1 MSLTKERIE
10 LGNRGNDLDNI
21 VSDSVQ
27 GSTEIER
34 EIVIHLNKLIDECKP
49 RRKGDAKPTIYVMEN
64 KSIFTALEN
73 LLSCTGIQVKYSKGL
88 PDDLKTTE
96 KLLGLFYPFTGQP
109 ENGLNVLDYLRKLKK
124 HVYSYHAIEKDPGL
138 ANNAQGKSDRY
149 NLSSY
154 QFEYSI
160 SNGNIVLD
168 KNTEIQL
175 LRSLLDQARDYN
187 PRKSSHVP
195 STNWYFG
202 DKADERYIAV
212 KQQSYESQQPFA
224 LIYIEHSKDGD
235 NSKGRFYT
243 GKVLDEFSSN
253 FRKTDILIPGKHID
267 DMVVLL
273 PNTSISGAEAAIT
286 KMDDY
291 YKNLNIEFVA
301 GYNSFDG
308 KNNHLWADLS
318 KCPYISN
325 VERQNLETFDALKKL
340 PSSPDDKEDIKRLYV
355 EPEKNRLHVF
365 NKIGSK
371 MYIKNI

>member
-1 MSLTKERIE
+1 
-10 LGNRGNDLDNI
+10 
-21 VSDSVQ
+21 
-27 GSTEIER
+27 
-34 EIVIHLNKLIDECKP
+34 
-49 RRKGDAKPTIYVMEN
+49 
-64 KSIFTALEN
+64 
-73 LLSCTGIQVKYSKGL
+73 
-88 PDDLKTTE
+88 
-96 KLLGLFYPFTGQP
+96 
-109 ENGLNVLDYLRKLKK
+109 
-124 HVYSYHAIEKDPGL
+124 
-138 ANNAQGKSDRY
+138 
-149 NLSSY
+149 
-154 QFEYSI
+154 
-160 SNGNIVLD
+160 
-168 KNTEIQL
+168 
-175 LRSLLDQARDYN
+175 
-187 PRKSSHVP
+187 
-195 STNWYFG
+195 
-202 DKADERYIAV
+202 
-212 KQQSYESQQPFA
+212 